1 MEEEYLYLGL
11 GQLEIDWSKGSFQKD
26 HTILFKTGDRK
37 DISYFYYNEDEP
49 KKFSTKKA
57 PGYGKKLIEVK
68 DRLDLLGYSFKNLPK
83 LLREQFEHLPYEI
96 PEIRN
101 LSVEK
106 FISTLSTIEV
116 SGIRFG
122 EHEGDAGLGEFFQR
136 RILSLPAFAPIGKL
150 IQKIRSFDY
159 YLFEQI
165 DPYIIL
171 AALANN
177 PKNQKIELCLRSDAA
192 ITPPTKQ
199 QRYLVVTEGKT
210 DVAVI
215 QKAMEILKPN
225 IADLFEYMD
234 MEENY
239 PFGGA
244 GNLCNFFKGLTKIGT
259 ERRIIFIF
267 DNDAQGQAG
276 LITIGKVSSPSNF
289 ISIAY
294 PSLPE
299 FSKFNTT
306 GPTGQTD
313 QDINGRAVAVEM
325 FLDLTYKTQS
335 IPIVQW
341 SSFISTTGTYQG
353 ALLNK
358 ENYQKIF
365 TELKVPDF
373 KNYDFKKL
381 NLMLDHIISEIIK

>member
-225 IADLFEYMD
+225 IADLLSTWIWRKTIPLVVQETFAIFLRASPRSVPKEGSSSYSTM
-234 MEENY
+234 M
-239 PFGGA
+239 P
-244 GNLCNFFKGLTKIGT
+244 KV
-259 ERRIIFIF
+259 RR
-267 DNDAQGQAG
+267 D
-276 LITIGKVSSPSNF
+276 SSPSARYPALVISFQSPIRVCRNF
-289 ISIAY
+289 Q
-294 PSLPE
+294 SLTLLDPLARPIRILME
-299 FSKFNTT
+299 
-306 GPTGQTD
+306 GQ
-313 QDINGRAVAVEM
+313 
-325 FLDLTYKTQS
+325 
-335 IPIVQW
+335 
-341 SSFISTTGTYQG
+341 
-353 ALLNK
+353 
-358 ENYQKIF
+358 
-365 TELKVPDF
+365 
-373 KNYDFKKL
+373 
-381 NLMLDHIISEIIK
+381 